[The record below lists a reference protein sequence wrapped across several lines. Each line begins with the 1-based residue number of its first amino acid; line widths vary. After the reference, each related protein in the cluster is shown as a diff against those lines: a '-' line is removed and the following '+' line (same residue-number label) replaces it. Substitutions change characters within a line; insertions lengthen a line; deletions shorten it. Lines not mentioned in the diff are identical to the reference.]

1 MILPALEAKTAVW
14 YNIGEINTGE
24 NQMSRLG
31 ETIRAARVKAK
42 MTEKALAKKCGMSEK
57 VIKDIEGGTRIVTD
71 DQAQRI
77 LRLLGVANPI
87 STELEVAAEPEVKLR
102 PRPRAYVIP
111 EPETEKVATTK
122 TESDQATDAWLD
134 ALGGIVKRV
143 PVMDENGVAIDHV
156 LTPIVG
162 GKIEGGAPDKVLYYR
177 CPDDM
182 MRGFRIHAG
191 DLLLT
196 VPGTKIQDDAIMLL
210 IYQGRR
216 IVRKVMKLDG
226 GRVLM
231 QAFDREFSSVT
242 APAKDVQVMGQCV
255 RLQRSL

>member
-1 MILPALEAKTAVW
+1 
-14 YNIGEINTGE
+14 
-24 NQMSRLG
+24 MSRLG

-42 MTEKALAKKCGMSEK
+42 MTEKALAKKCGMAEN
-57 VIKDIEGGTRIVTD
+57 VIKAIEMGTRIVSD

-77 LRLLGVANPI
+77 LKILGVADPI
-87 STELEVAAEPEVKLR
+87 STELEVASEPEVKLR

-111 EPETEKVATTK
+111 EPEPEAASVATAGK
-122 TESDQATDAWLD
+122 QTEPDQVTDAWLD
-134 ALGGIVKRV
+134 ALGGVVKRV

-162 GKIEGGAPDKVLYYR
+162 GKIEGGAPDKVIYYR

-182 MRGFRIHAG
+182 LRGFRIHAG

-196 VPGTKIQDDAIMLL
+196 VPAGKIEDEAIMLVV
-210 IYQGRR
+210 YKGRR
-216 IVRKVMKLDG
+216 IVRKVNKLDG

-231 QAFDREFSSVT
+231 QSYDREFATVT
-242 APAKDVQVMGQCV
+242 APVKDVLVMGKCV
-255 RLQRSL
+255 KLERRLV